1 VAALHREP
9 TVRLPYKIYFCIR
22 FFYKTFKDSTVI
34 SNLAIAFLN
43 AVVWGLIMALI
54 ALGLNMIFGL
64 LHIINMAHGAL
75 FMLGAVVAWYLI
87 ELTGSFW
94 IALVIAHICVGV
106 VGILI
111 ERGLLRTIEDKP
123 ITTIICTFGV
133 MLALQQLVLMIFGG
147 SPRRITL
154 PVAYRF
160 PIFDLQYPLM
170 RIVIALVSIGV
181 MIGLWIFLRKT
192 KYGLWMRAVV
202 QDREMAVGLGIP
214 VNKVYMWTFVLGS
227 ALAAF
232 SGVLAAPIVSVEF
245 MMGREV
251 LIMAFIIVIVG
262 GMGNLEGS
270 VIAAIMISMIQGI
283 GALFVPPA
291 IATVFALAF
300 MIIVLLIKPQGLFG
314 D

>member
-1 VAALHREP
+1 M
-9 TVRLPYKIYFCIR
+9 
-22 FFYKTFKDSTVI
+22 I
-34 SNLAIAFLN
+34 SNLAVAVLN
-43 AVVWGLIMALI
+43 AVVWGMIMALI

-75 FMLGAVVAWYLI
+75 YMLGAVVAWYLI
-87 ELTGSFW
+87 EITGNFW
-94 IALVIAHICVGV
+94 IALVVAPLCVGAI
-106 VGILI
+106 GILM
-111 ERGLLRTIEDKP
+111 EKGLLRTIEDKP
-123 ITTIICTFGV
+123 ITTIICTFGI
-133 MLALQQLVLMIFGG
+133 MLAFQQLVLMIFGG
-147 SPRRITL
+147 SPRRISA
-154 PVAYRF
+154 PIPYRF
-160 PIFDLQYPLM
+160 PLFQLQYPMM
-170 RIVIALVSIGV
+170 RIVIALISILV
-181 MIGLWIFLRKT
+181 MAGLWVFLRKT

-202 QDREMAVGLGIP
+202 QDREMAVGIGIP
-214 VNKVYMWTFVLGS
+214 VSKVYMWTFVLGS

-291 IATVFALAF
+291 LATVFSLAF
-300 MIIVLLIKPQGLFG
+300 MIIVLLFRPQGLFG
-314 D
+314 E

>member
-1 VAALHREP
+1 M
-9 TVRLPYKIYFCIR
+9 
-22 FFYKTFKDSTVI
+22 I
-34 SNLAIAFLN
+34 SNLSIAFLN
-43 AVVWGLIMALI
+43 AVVWGMIMALI

-75 FMLGAVVAWYLI
+75 YMLGAVVAWYLI
-87 ELTGSFW
+87 ELTGNFW
-94 IALVIAHICVGV
+94 IALVVAPLCVGI
-106 VGILI
+106 VGIAM
-111 ERGLLRTIEDKP
+111 ERGLLRKIEDKP
-123 ITTIICTFGV
+123 ITTIICTFGI

-147 SPRRITL
+147 SPRRIAA
-154 PVAYRF
+154 PIPYRF
-160 PIFDLQYPLM
+160 PLFQLQYPLM
-170 RIVIALVSIGV
+170 RVVIAFISILV
-181 MIGLWIFLRKT
+181 MAGLWFFLRKT

-227 ALAAF
+227 VLAAF

-270 VIAAIMISMIQGI
+270 VIAAIMISLIQGI
-283 GALFVPPA
+283 GSLFVAPS

-300 MIIVLLIKPQGLFG
+300 MIIVLLIRPQGLFG
-314 D
+314 E

>member
-1 VAALHREP
+1 M
-9 TVRLPYKIYFCIR
+9 
-22 FFYKTFKDSTVI
+22 I
-34 SNLAIAFLN
+34 SNLAVAVLN
-43 AVVWGLIMALI
+43 AVVWGMIMALI

-75 FMLGAVVAWYLI
+75 YMLGAVVAWYLI
-87 ELTGSFW
+87 ELTGNFW
-94 IALVIAHICVGV
+94 IALVIAPLCVGV
-106 VGILI
+106 IGIAV

-133 MLALQQLVLMIFGG
+133 MLAAQQLVLMIFGG

-154 PVAYRF
+154 PVSHRF
-160 PIFDLQYPLM
+160 PLFELQYPLM
-170 RIVIALVSIGV
+170 RIVIALISIGI

-300 MIIVLLIKPQGLFG
+300 MIIVLLFRPQGLFG

>member
-1 VAALHREP
+1 
-9 TVRLPYKIYFCIR
+9 
-22 FFYKTFKDSTVI
+22 VI
-34 SNLAIAFLN
+34 SNLAVAVLN
-43 AVVWGLIMALI
+43 GVVWGLIMALI

-75 FMLGAVVAWYLI
+75 YMLGAVVAWYLI
-87 ELTGSFW
+87 ELTGNFW
-94 IALVIAHICVGV
+94 IALVVAPLCVGI
-106 VGILI
+106 VGIAM

-133 MLALQQLVLMIFGG
+133 MLAIQHLVLIIFGG
-147 SPRRITL
+147 SPRRISP

-160 PIFDLQYPLM
+160 QIFDLQYPLI
-170 RIVIALVSIGV
+170 RIMIALISIAM

-202 QDREMAVGLGIP
+202 QDREMAIALGIP

-232 SGVLAAPIVSVEF
+232 SGILAAPIVSVEF

-270 VIAAIMISMIQGI
+270 VIAAIMISLIQGI
-283 GALFVPPA
+283 GSLFFAPS

-300 MIIVLLIKPQGLFG
+300 MIIVLLIRPQGLFG
-314 D
+314 E

>member
-1 VAALHREP
+1 MV
-9 TVRLPYKIYFCIR
+9 
-22 FFYKTFKDSTVI
+22 
-34 SNLAIAFLN
+34 SNLAVAVLN
-43 AVVWGLIMALI
+43 AVVWGMIMALI

-75 FMLGAVVAWYLI
+75 YMLGAVVAWYLI

-94 IALVIAHICVGV
+94 IALVIAPLCVGI
-106 VGILI
+106 VGILM

-133 MLALQQLVLMIFGG
+133 MLAVQQLVLMIFGG

-160 PIFDLQYPLM
+160 PLFDLQYPLM

-181 MIGLWIFLRKT
+181 MVGLWIFLRKT

-300 MIIVLLIKPQGLFG
+300 MIIVLLIRPQGLFG
-314 D
+314 E

>member
-1 VAALHREP
+1 
-9 TVRLPYKIYFCIR
+9 
-22 FFYKTFKDSTVI
+22 VI
-34 SNLAIAFLN
+34 SNLAIALLN

-75 FMLGAVVAWYLI
+75 YMLGAVVAWYLI
-87 ELTGSFW
+87 ELTGNFW
-94 IALVIAHICVGV
+94 VALVIAPLCVGFI
-106 VGILI
+106 GILM
-111 ERGLLRTIEDKP
+111 EKGLLRSIEDKP

-133 MLALQQLVLMIFGG
+133 MLAIQQLVLMIFGG
-147 SPRRITL
+147 SPRRIAA
-154 PVAYRF
+154 PIPYRF
-160 PIFDLQYPLM
+160 PLFQLEYPLM
-170 RIVIALVSIGV
+170 RIVIAFISILV
-181 MIGLWIFLRKT
+181 MAGLWFFLRKT

-202 QDREMAVGLGIP
+202 QDREMAVALGIP

-227 ALAAF
+227 VLAAF

-270 VIAAIMISMIQGI
+270 VIAAIMISLIQGI
-283 GALFVPPA
+283 GALFFTPS

-300 MIIVLLIKPQGLFG
+300 MIIVLLIRPQGLFG
-314 D
+314 E

>member
-1 VAALHREP
+1 MV
-9 TVRLPYKIYFCIR
+9 
-22 FFYKTFKDSTVI
+22 

-94 IALVIAHICVGV
+94 IALVIAPICVGV

-133 MLALQQLVLMIFGG
+133 MLAVQQLVLMIFGG

-160 PIFDLQYPLM
+160 PLFDLQYPLM

>member
-1 VAALHREP
+1 
-9 TVRLPYKIYFCIR
+9 
-22 FFYKTFKDSTVI
+22 VI
-34 SNLAIAFLN
+34 SNLAVAVLN
-43 AVVWGLIMALI
+43 AVVWGMIMALI

-75 FMLGAVVAWYLI
+75 YMLGAVVAWYLI
-87 ELTGSFW
+87 ELTGNFW
-94 IALVIAHICVGV
+94 IALVVAPLCVGI
-106 VGILI
+106 VGIAM
-111 ERGLLRTIEDKP
+111 ERGLLRKIEDKP
-123 ITTIICTFGV
+123 ITTIICTFGI

-147 SPRRITL
+147 SPRRIAA
-154 PVAYRF
+154 PIPYRF
-160 PIFDLQYPLM
+160 QLFQLQYPFM
-170 RIVIALVSIGV
+170 RVVIAAISALVMV
-181 MIGLWIFLRKT
+181 GLWFFLRKT

-202 QDREMAVGLGIP
+202 QDREMAVALGIP

-270 VIAAIMISMIQGI
+270 VIAAIMISLIQGI
-283 GALFVPPA
+283 GSLFVAPS

-300 MIIVLLIKPQGLFG
+300 MIIVLLIRPQGLFG
-314 D
+314 E

>member
-1 VAALHREP
+1 MV
-9 TVRLPYKIYFCIR
+9 
-22 FFYKTFKDSTVI
+22 

-94 IALVIAHICVGV
+94 IALVIAPICVGV

-133 MLALQQLVLMIFGG
+133 MLAVQQLVLMIFGG

>member
-1 VAALHREP
+1 
-9 TVRLPYKIYFCIR
+9 
-22 FFYKTFKDSTVI
+22 VI
-34 SNLAIAFLN
+34 SNLAVAVLN
-43 AVVWGLIMALI
+43 AVVWGMIMALI

-75 FMLGAVVAWYLI
+75 YMLGAVVAWYLI
-87 ELTGSFW
+87 EVTGSFW
-94 IALVIAHICVGV
+94 IALVVAPLCVAVVGV
-106 VGILI
+106 LM
-111 ERGLLRTIEDKP
+111 EKGLLRTIEDKP

-133 MLALQQLVLMIFGG
+133 MLAIQQLVLMIFGG
-147 SPRRITL
+147 SPRRIAA
-154 PVAYRF
+154 PISYRF
-160 PIFDLQYPLM
+160 PLFQLQYPMM
-170 RIVIALVSIGV
+170 RIVIAFISVLV
-181 MIGLWIFLRKT
+181 MAGLWFFLRKT

-202 QDREMAVGLGIP
+202 QDREMGIALGIP
-214 VNKVYMWTFVLGS
+214 VNKVYMWTFILGS

-270 VIAAIMISMIQGI
+270 VIAAIMISLIQGI
-283 GALFVPPA
+283 GALFVPPS

-300 MIIVLLIKPQGLFG
+300 MIIVLLIRPQGLFG

>member
-1 VAALHREP
+1 
-9 TVRLPYKIYFCIR
+9 
-22 FFYKTFKDSTVI
+22 VI
-34 SNLAIAFLN
+34 SNLSIAFLN

-75 FMLGAVVAWYLI
+75 YMLGAVVAWYLI
-87 ELTGSFW
+87 ELTGNFW
-94 IALVIAHICVGV
+94 IALVVAPLCVGI
-106 VGILI
+106 VGIVM
-111 ERGLLRTIEDKP
+111 ERGLLRKIEDKP
-123 ITTIICTFGV
+123 ITTIICTFGI
-133 MLALQQLVLMIFGG
+133 MLAIQQLVLMIFGG
-147 SPRRITL
+147 SPRRIAA
-154 PVAYRF
+154 PIPYRF
-160 PIFDLQYPLM
+160 PLFQLEYPLM
-170 RIVIALVSIGV
+170 RIVIAFISILVMV
-181 MIGLWIFLRKT
+181 GLWFFLRKT

-202 QDREMAVGLGIP
+202 QDREMAIALGIP

-283 GALFVPPA
+283 GALYVPPA

-300 MIIVLLIKPQGLFG
+300 MIIVLLFRPQGLFG
-314 D
+314 E

>member
-1 VAALHREP
+1 M
-9 TVRLPYKIYFCIR
+9 
-22 FFYKTFKDSTVI
+22 I

-75 FMLGAVVAWYLI
+75 YMLGAVVAWYLI
-87 ELTGSFW
+87 ELTGNFW
-94 IALVIAHICVGV
+94 IALVTAPLCVGV
-106 VGILI
+106 IGIVM
-111 ERGLLRTIEDKP
+111 EKSLLRRIEDKP
-123 ITTIICTFGV
+123 ITTIICTFGI
-133 MLALQQLVLMIFGG
+133 MLAVQQLVLMIFGG

-154 PVAYRF
+154 PVGYRF
-160 PIFDLQYPLM
+160 PLFELQYPLM
-170 RIVIALVSIGV
+170 RIVIALISIGV

-283 GALFVPPA
+283 GALFVPPS

>member
-1 VAALHREP
+1 
-9 TVRLPYKIYFCIR
+9 
-22 FFYKTFKDSTVI
+22 VI
-34 SNLAIAFLN
+34 SNLTIAILN

-94 IALVIAHICVGV
+94 IALVIAPICVGV

-133 MLALQQLVLMIFGG
+133 MLAVQQLVLMIFGG

-170 RIVIALVSIGV
+170 RIVIALLSIGV

>member
-1 VAALHREP
+1 M
-9 TVRLPYKIYFCIR
+9 
-22 FFYKTFKDSTVI
+22 I
-34 SNLAIAFLN
+34 SNLAVAVLN
-43 AVVWGLIMALI
+43 AVVWGMIMALI

-75 FMLGAVVAWYLI
+75 YMLGAVVAWYLI
-87 ELTGSFW
+87 EVTGSFW
-94 IALVIAHICVGV
+94 VALIVAPLCVAV
-106 VGILI
+106 VGIFM
-111 ERGLLRTIEDKP
+111 EKGLLRTIEDKP

-133 MLALQQLVLMIFGG
+133 MLAIQQLVLMIFGG
-147 SPRRITL
+147 SPRRIAA
-154 PVAYRF
+154 PIPYRF
-160 PIFDLQYPLM
+160 PLFQLQYPLM
-170 RIVIALVSIGV
+170 RVVIALISILV
-181 MIGLWIFLRKT
+181 MAGLWVFLRKT

-202 QDREMAVGLGIP
+202 QDREMGVALGIP
-214 VNKVYMWTFVLGS
+214 VNKVYMWTFILGS

-270 VIAAIMISMIQGI
+270 VVAAIMISLIQGI
-283 GALFVPPA
+283 GALFVPPS

-300 MIIVLLIKPQGLFG
+300 MIIVLLIRPQGLFG
-314 D
+314 E

>member
-22 FFYKTFKDSTVI
+22 FFYKTLKDSTVI
-34 SNLAIAFLN
+34 SNLAIAVLN
-43 AVVWGLIMALI
+43 AVVWGMIMALI

-75 FMLGAVVAWYLI
+75 YMLGAVVAWYLI
-87 ELTGSFW
+87 EVTGNFW
-94 IALVIAHICVGV
+94 IALVVAPLCVGI
-106 VGILI
+106 VGIAM
-111 ERGLLRTIEDKP
+111 ERGLLRKIEDKP
-123 ITTIICTFGV
+123 ITTIICTFGI

-147 SPRRITL
+147 SPRRIAA
-154 PVAYRF
+154 PIPYRF
-160 PIFDLQYPLM
+160 PLFQLQYPLM
-170 RIVIALVSIGV
+170 RVVIAAISAL
-181 MIGLWIFLRKT
+181 MMAGLWFFLRKT

-202 QDREMAVGLGIP
+202 QDREMAVALGIP

-227 ALAAF
+227 VLAAF

-270 VIAAIMISMIQGI
+270 VIAAIMISLIQGI
-283 GALFVPPA
+283 GSLFVAPS

-300 MIIVLLIKPQGLFG
+300 MIIVLLIRPQGLFG
-314 D
+314 E

>member
-1 VAALHREP
+1 
-9 TVRLPYKIYFCIR
+9 
-22 FFYKTFKDSTVI
+22 VI

>member
-1 VAALHREP
+1 
-9 TVRLPYKIYFCIR
+9 
-22 FFYKTFKDSTVI
+22 VI
-34 SNLAIAFLN
+34 SNLTIAILN

-75 FMLGAVVAWYLI
+75 YMLGAVVAWYLI

-94 IALVIAHICVGV
+94 IALVIAPICVGV

-133 MLALQQLVLMIFGG
+133 MLAVQQLVLMIFGG

-160 PIFDLQYPLM
+160 PLFDLQYPLM

>member
-1 VAALHREP
+1 M
-9 TVRLPYKIYFCIR
+9 
-22 FFYKTFKDSTVI
+22 I
-34 SNLAIAFLN
+34 SNLAIAVLN
-43 AVVWGLIMALI
+43 AVVWGMIMALI

-75 FMLGAVVAWYLI
+75 YMLGAVVAWYLI
-87 ELTGSFW
+87 EVTGNFW
-94 IALVIAHICVGV
+94 IALVVAPLCVGI
-106 VGILI
+106 VGIAM
-111 ERGLLRTIEDKP
+111 ERGLLRKIEDKP
-123 ITTIICTFGV
+123 ITTIICTFGI

-147 SPRRITL
+147 SPRRIAA
-154 PVAYRF
+154 PIPYRF
-160 PIFDLQYPLM
+160 QLFQLQYPLM
-170 RIVIALVSIGV
+170 RVVIAFISILV
-181 MIGLWIFLRKT
+181 MAGLWFFLRKT

-202 QDREMAVGLGIP
+202 QDREMAVALGIP

-270 VIAAIMISMIQGI
+270 VIAAIMISLIQGI
-283 GALFVPPA
+283 GSLFVAPS

-300 MIIVLLIKPQGLFG
+300 MIIVLLIRPQGLFG
-314 D
+314 E

>member
-1 VAALHREP
+1 V
-9 TVRLPYKIYFCIR
+9 V
-22 FFYKTFKDSTVI
+22 

-94 IALVIAHICVGV
+94 IALVIVPICVGV

-133 MLALQQLVLMIFGG
+133 MLAVQQLVLMIFGG

>member
-1 VAALHREP
+1 
-9 TVRLPYKIYFCIR
+9 
-22 FFYKTFKDSTVI
+22 VI
-34 SNLAIAFLN
+34 SNLAVAVLN
-43 AVVWGLIMALI
+43 AVVWGMIMALI

-75 FMLGAVVAWYLI
+75 YMLGAVVAWYLI
-87 ELTGSFW
+87 EVTGSFW
-94 IALVIAHICVGV
+94 IALVVAPLCVGI
-106 VGILI
+106 VGIAM
-111 ERGLLRTIEDKP
+111 ERGLLRKIEDKP
-123 ITTIICTFGV
+123 ITTIICTFGI

-147 SPRRITL
+147 SPRRIAA
-154 PVAYRF
+154 PIPYRF
-160 PIFDLQYPLM
+160 PLFQLQYPLM
-170 RIVIALVSIGV
+170 RVVIAFISILVMV
-181 MIGLWIFLRKT
+181 GLWFFLRKT

-202 QDREMAVGLGIP
+202 QDREMGIALGIP
-214 VNKVYMWTFVLGS
+214 VNKVYMWTFILGS

-283 GALFVPPA
+283 GSLFFPPS

-300 MIIVLLIKPQGLFG
+300 MIIVLLIRPQGLFAE
-314 D
+314 